1 MRKTDLPYLQSYS
14 NPNTQMPLLYWCTAV
29 TRVDIS
35 YSIHAVH
42 TTTAVVHVQVYR
54 VHVYVYRVYVYT
66 CVYRVLNLVSGHR
79 LLVSFLFLSTIHSIY
94 AMVCTQ

>member
-1 MRKTDLPYLQSYS
+1 MTKTDLPYLQSYS
-14 NPNTQMPLLYWCTAV
+14 NPNTQMPLPYRYTAV
-29 TRVDIS
+29 TPVDYYLIV
-35 YSIHAVH
+35 YMPC
-42 TTTAVVHVQVYR
+42 TLLVHVQVYR